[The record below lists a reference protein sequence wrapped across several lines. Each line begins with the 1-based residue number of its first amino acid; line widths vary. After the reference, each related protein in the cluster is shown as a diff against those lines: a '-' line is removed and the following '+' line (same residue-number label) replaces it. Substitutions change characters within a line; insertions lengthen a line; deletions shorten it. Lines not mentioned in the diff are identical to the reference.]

1 MDIYQFIFW
10 DQLELIKRLQYVEIK
25 SLLLIL
31 RKQKGD
37 SHGYRYYKNFLKGE
51 RKEFSMFRTIVAK
64 KIGFPQT
71 SYKGIEHS
79 IWSDRSLN
87 Y

>member
-51 RKEFSMFRTIVAK
+51 RKEITNIS
-64 KIGFPQT
+64 
-71 SYKGIEHS
+71 
-79 IWSDRSLN
+79 RSLEVCATELKRVHRLGKGLCLKFQDN
-87 Y
+87 